1 MADFADSDIITFDDI
16 FSKKDFYII
25 NEYLKQDKW
34 RFGHGSVP
42 KEHPNFAKSTPFW
55 GMYFDDEKYFT
66 DYLLNIIQEKT
77 NQKFSLYTVY
87 ANGHTYGTRGSFHQD
102 WYEDNGRTFLY
113 YANSEWDVEW
123 GGKTIFDLGNGKY
136 YYHLPKPNTAIYFPG
151 IIPHTAESTTR
162 LFTGLRL
169 TVAWKLILK

>member
-1 MADFADSDIITFDDI
+1 MANFNENHIINFDNLFSNADFYT
-16 FSKKDFYII
+16 I
-25 NEYLKQDKW
+25 NEYLQRDKW
-34 RFGHGSVP
+34 WFGHGSYP
-42 KEHPNFAKSTPFW
+42 KNHPNFHNSTPFW
-55 GMYFDDEKYFT
+55 GMTLDDENYFT

-87 ANGHTYGTRGSFHQD
+87 ANGHTYGTKGSFHQD
-102 WYEDNGRTFLY
+102 WFEDNGRTFLY

-136 YYHLPKPNTAIYFPG
+136 YYHLPKPNSAIYFPG

-162 LFTGLRL
+162 LFTGLRV